1 MRRTKPALTVAAI
14 VAALRRAVSRLRW
27 SSARTVWSPRSAP
40 WRSALRRYASVM
52 ANLLAV
58 LAFFFILVLVV
69 TELVDRVGGQ
79 SETTDENSPAATALD
94 TGPDPSLLPT
104 LTIITSS
111 NEMVPVRVEIADT
124 NTEQERGL
132 KERTELAENAG
143 MLFVFPQEHQPSF
156 FMKDTLIPLSVA
168 FIDTEG
174 YIVDIQDMQPLDL
187 TQHRSPKPVKYA
199 LEVNQ
204 GFFEERG
211 IQVGNRVDL
220 PEWPYSAGRSS
231 STEVVQAF
239 REAGLEVGESYPVE
253 QEPGWEELPVPKTYE
268 EATRFEILSIG
279 EDSGGRIFVFESE
292 RDLAAV
298 RDYYAGLIK
307 PIRPHLYV
315 EGDVLVEINH
325 RLPEAEAA
333 KYGAVLKVSN
343 LQSRQ

>member
-1 MRRTKPALTVAAI
+1 MRRTKPALTIAAI

-40 WRSALRRYASVM
+40 WRSTLRRYASVM

-79 SETTDENSPAATALD
+79 SETTDENGPAATALER
-94 TGPDPSLLPT
+94 GPDPSLLPT
-104 LTIITSS
+104 LTIINSS

-187 TQHRSPKPVKYA
+187 TQHRPPKPAKYA

-279 EDSGGRIFVFESE
+279 EDSGGRVFVFESE

-343 LQSRQ
+343 IQSRQ